1 MCGIIAYKGKKTA
14 FPLIINGLKDL
25 EYRGYDSWGIACAS
39 EKQMKIVKKVGKV
52 SNAKTTKS
60 TATTAIG
67 HTRWATHGKVNK
79 TNTHPH
85 TDCENKIAIVHNG
98 IVENYLELKK
108 NLKNHRFRSETDTE
122 AIAHIIEQK
131 MNEGLS
137 FEEATRQTVKKI
149 KGRSAVVAMH
159 KDTEKIVAARK
170 GTPLIAGIDDNGY
183 FLGSDINAFLKH
195 TQKVSYLDE
204 EEMVEIG
211 SKLTFKKIENGE
223 KIKKKLIQINWTLEN
238 SEKKG
243 YKHFLLKEIMEQ
255 KKTIWQAINQKDAK
269 ILSIAKEIKKAKGTF
284 LIGSGTAGKV
294 CMTGEYLFSK
304 IAKKHVNFCIASEFS
319 NYKYYLTPQSLIIA
333 VSQSGETADVLQAI
347 EFAKEKKSKTLSLL
361 NVFGSSMMRESDHYF
376 MVNAGTEKA
385 VVSTKATTAQIAV
398 MMLLAY
404 AVSGRLEQG
413 KTVLMDAARQ
423 VNDMLNPGY
432 QKRIQRLALELH
444 KKKDIYIIGRSLN
457 YPIALESA
465 IKLQETAY
473 INAQGFA
480 GGELKHGPLALI
492 GKNTPCITLVAE
504 DESKHETL
512 SNAMEVKSR
521 GGTIIGIA
529 PKNSEVFDRW
539 IKVPDVGN
547 ASPIVNIIPI
557 QMLAYY
563 IAKKKGNDP
572 DRPKNLAKSLTVK

>member
-1 MCGIIAYKGKKTA
+1 MSKG
-14 FPLIINGLKDL
+14 
-25 EYRGYDSWGIACAS
+25 
-39 EKQMKIVKKVGKV
+39 M
-52 SNAKTTKS
+52 
-60 TATTAIG
+60 
-67 HTRWATHGKVNK
+67 
-79 TNTHPH
+79 
-85 TDCENKIAIVHNG
+85 
-98 IVENYLELKK
+98 
-108 NLKNHRFRSETDTE
+108 
-122 AIAHIIEQK
+122 
-131 MNEGLS
+131 S
-137 FEEATRQTVKKI
+137 FEESARQAFKKI
-149 KGRSAVVAMH
+149 KGRSAVVALDR
-159 KDTEKIVAARK
+159 DTEKIVAARK
-170 GTPLIAGIDDNGY
+170 GTPLIAGIDESGY

-211 SKLTFKKIENGE
+211 AKLEFKKIESGE
-223 KIKKKLIQINWTLEN
+223 KIKKKLISINWTPES

-243 YKHFLLKEIMEQ
+243 YRHFLLKEIMEQ
-255 KKTIWQAINQKDAK
+255 KKTIWQAINQKDSK
-269 ILSIAKEIKKAKGTF
+269 ILSTARQIKKAKGTF

-319 NYKYYLTPQSLIIA
+319 NYKHYLKPQSLIIA

-376 MVNAGTEKA
+376 MVNAGPEKA

-398 MMLLAY
+398 IMLLAY
-404 AVSGRLEQG
+404 AVAGKLEQG
-413 KTVLMDAARQ
+413 KTALMNAARQ
-423 VNDMLNPGY
+423 INDMLNPNY
-432 QKRIQRLALELH
+432 QKHIQRLALTLY

-492 GKNTPCITLVAE
+492 GKNTPCIAIVPE
-504 DESKHETL
+504 DESKEDTL
-512 SNAMEVKSR
+512 SNAMEVKAR
-521 GGTIIGIA
+521 GGNIIGIS

-563 IAKKKGNDP
+563 IAKKKRE
-572 DRPKNLAKSLTVK
+572 RP